1 MSANFEAKKLVVAE
15 IKEKL
20 SKAKS
25 VTFVDYRGLT
35 VEEDTKMRKEFRE
48 HGAEYK
54 VYKTDLC
61 SLHLTNSE

>member
-35 VEEDTKMRKEFRE
+35 V
-48 HGAEYK
+48 
-54 VYKTDLC
+54 
-61 SLHLTNSE
+61 